1 MTRAPIGMTVDNR
14 GVHALDAYA
23 QEQLAA
29 LPHGTYNVRFARMTA
44 KGKEERE
51 GMRGLWWA
59 GCDMLSQNT
68 ERWGYA
74 DKRQAHNT
82 ILTAIGYTRPRYRM
96 DGSFE
101 LIPVSTAEEAM
112 DDAEF
117 AIMQERARAFAVR
130 EHGFDPWE
138 MWVQEQEIA
147 QAMRQRQ

>member
-1 MTRAPIGMTVDNR
+1 MSRAPIGMTIDER
-14 GVHALDAYA
+14 GLHPLDGYA

-29 LPHGTYNVRFARMTA
+29 LPPGTYNVRFARMTG
-44 KGKEERE
+44 KYKEERE

-59 GCDMLSQNT
+59 GCDLLAQNT
-68 ERWGYA
+68 EQWGYA
-74 DKRQAHNT
+74 DRRQAHET
-82 ILTAIGYTRPRYRM
+82 ILRGIGYTRPRYRA

-130 EHGFDPWE
+130 EHGFDPWA
-138 MWVQEQEIA
+138 MWVEEQE
-147 QAMRQRQ
+147 AMNGGRR